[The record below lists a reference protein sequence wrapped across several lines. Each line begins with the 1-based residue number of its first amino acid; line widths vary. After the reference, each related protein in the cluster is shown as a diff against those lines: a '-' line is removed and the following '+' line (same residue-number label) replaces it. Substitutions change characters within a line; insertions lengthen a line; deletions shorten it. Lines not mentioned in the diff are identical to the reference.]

1 VRVLSPIRPSLATAS
16 RRRGDRRLWRDAVP
30 ARPPCTLK
38 SSDDIEGIRAAGRIV
53 HAALRAAA
61 EACVEGATTH
71 DVAHAASRA
80 IACLGGEPLFRN
92 YPANRP
98 GEGFPADACVSVSDE
113 LVHGVPG
120 ERVLCDGDLVKIDCG
135 VRRHGWCADAAI
147 AVGVGCLEAD
157 AAALADASR
166 MVLDAA
172 IDAIRPGRR
181 WSEVAIVMQ
190 TIAEQ
195 AGYGV
200 VRDFLGHGIGRS
212 LHEQPPAPA
221 FATDDF
227 RLRHDFVLQSGLVL
241 AVEPMLTLGSPQVR
255 TLDDGWTV
263 VTVDGRPAC
272 HVEHTIAVSTHGAE
286 VLTDRA

>member
-1 VRVLSPIRPSLATAS
+1 MRVLSPIRPSLAIPS
-16 RRRGDRRLWRDAVP
+16 RRRGDRRSWREATP
-30 ARPPCTLK
+30 SRPPCTLK
-38 SSDDIEGIRAAGRIV
+38 SGDDIESIRAAGRIV

-61 EACVEGATTH
+61 DACVEGATTG
-71 DVAHAASRA
+71 DVAHAAARTISQ
-80 IACLGGEPLFRN
+80 LGGEPLFRN
-92 YPANRP
+92 YPTNRS
-98 GEGFPADACVSVSDE
+98 GEGFPADACVSVNDE

-147 AVGVGCLEAD
+147 AVGVGCLDSEAT
-157 AAALADASR
+157 ALSATSR

-181 WSEVAIVMQ
+181 WSEVAMVMQ
-190 TIAEQ
+190 TIAER

-200 VRDFLGHGIGRS
+200 VRDFLGHGIGRF
-212 LHEQPPAPA
+212 LHEQPAAPA

-227 RLRHDFVLQSGLVL
+227 RLRHDFLLQPGLVL

-263 VTVDGRPAC
+263 VTADGRPAC